1 MCKGVIDI
9 NVKSVNERFI
19 FYDDDTFTRSTQ
31 DKLTELLQ
39 TAKENI
45 IFYDRMYD
53 EINVYVENQE
63 MIVNKGNPGKEP
75 HTRDFLRHIEWKQR
89 LDDYINE
96 CVVFKAYADML
107 HDTAVKLEHWKSI
120 LKQTER
126 ALILVKE

>member
-1 MCKGVIDI
+1 MIDI
-9 NVKSVNERFI
+9 NVKSVNEQFI
-19 FYDDDTFTRSTQ
+19 FYDDDTFTRSTK

-39 TAKENI
+39 TAKENV

-53 EINVYVENQE
+53 EINVYVDRQE
-63 MIVNKGNPGKEP
+63 TIVKNCEPGKEP

-89 LDDYINE
+89 LDDYVNE

-107 HDTAVKLEHWKSI
+107 YDTAVKLEHWKSI

-126 ALILVKE
+126 ALVLVK

>member
-1 MCKGVIDI
+1 MIDI
-9 NVKSVNERFI
+9 NVKSVNEQFI
-19 FYDDDTFTRSTQ
+19 FYDDDTFTRSTK

-96 CVVFKAYADML
+96 CAVFKAYADML
-107 HDTAVKLEHWKSI
+107 YDTAVKREHWVLI
-120 LKQTER
+120 LNQTER
-126 ALILVKE
+126 ALVLVK

>member
-1 MCKGVIDI
+1 MTVINI
-9 NVKSVNERFI
+9 NIKSVNERFI
-19 FYDDDTFTRSTQ
+19 FYTDNTSVRSTK
-31 DKLTELLQ
+31 DNLTELLQ

-45 IFYDRMYD
+45 VFYDRMYL

-63 MIVNKGNPGKEP
+63 TVVNNGDPGKEP

-89 LDDYINE
+89 LDDYVNE

-107 HDTAVKLEHWKSI
+107 YDTAVKLEHWKSI

-126 ALILVKE
+126 VLVLVK

>member
-1 MCKGVIDI
+1 MIDI
-9 NVKSVNERFI
+9 NVKSVNEQFI
-19 FYDDDTFTRSTQ
+19 FYDDDTFTRSTK

-39 TAKENI
+39 TAKENV

-53 EINVYVENQE
+53 EVNKYIVNQE
-63 MIVNKGNPGKEP
+63 TVVNNGDPGKEP

-96 CVVFKAYADML
+96 CAVFKAYADML
-107 HDTAVKLEHWKSI
+107 YDTAVKLEHWKSI

-126 ALILVKE
+126 ALVLVK

>member
-1 MCKGVIDI
+1 MIDI

-19 FYDDDTFTRSTQ
+19 FYDDDTFTRSTK

-39 TAKENI
+39 TAKENV

-53 EINVYVENQE
+53 EVNKYIVNQE
-63 MIVNKGNPGKEP
+63 TVVNNGDPGKEP

-96 CVVFKAYADML
+96 CVVFKAYTDML
-107 HDTAVKLEHWKSI
+107 YDTAVKQEHWVLI
-120 LKQTER
+120 LNQTER
-126 ALILVKE
+126 ALVLVK

>member
-1 MCKGVIDI
+1 MIDI
-9 NVKSVNERFI
+9 NVKSVNEQFI
-19 FYDDDTFTRSTQ
+19 FYDDDTFTRSTK

-53 EINVYVENQE
+53 EINVYVDRQE
-63 MIVNKGNPGKEP
+63 TIVKNCEPGKEP
-75 HTRDFLRHIEWKQR
+75 HTRDFLRHFEWKQR

-107 HDTAVKLEHWKSI
+107 YDTAVKLEHWTSI
-120 LKQTER
+120 LNQTER
-126 ALILVKE
+126 VLVLVK

>member
-1 MCKGVIDI
+1 MISI
-9 NVKSVNERFI
+9 NIKSVNERFI
-19 FYDDDTFTRSTQ
+19 FYDNDTFTRSTKY
-31 DKLTELLQ
+31 KLTEILQ
-39 TAKENI
+39 TAKENV

-53 EINVYVENQE
+53 EINVYVEKQE
-63 MIVNKGNPGKEP
+63 MIVKNCEPGKEP

-107 HDTAVKLEHWKSI
+107 HDIAVKLEHWELI
-120 LKQTER
+120 LQQTER

>member
-1 MCKGVIDI
+1 MISI
-9 NVKSVNERFI
+9 NIKSVNERFI
-19 FYDDDTFTRSTQ
+19 FYDNDTFTRSTKY
-31 DKLTELLQ
+31 KLTEILQ

-53 EINVYVENQE
+53 EINVYVDRQE
-63 MIVNKGNPGKEP
+63 TIVKNCEPGKEP

-107 HDTAVKLEHWKSI
+107 YDTAVKLEHWELI
-120 LKQTER
+120 LQQTER

>member
-1 MCKGVIDI
+1 MIDI
-9 NVKSVNERFI
+9 NVKSVNEQFI
-19 FYDDDTFTRSTQ
+19 FYDDDTFTRSTK

-53 EINVYVENQE
+53 EINVYVDRQE
-63 MIVNKGNPGKEP
+63 TIVKNCEPGKEP
-75 HTRDFLRHIEWKQR
+75 HTRDFLRHFEWKQR

-107 HDTAVKLEHWKSI
+107 HDTAVKLEHWELI
-120 LKQTER
+120 LQQTER

>member
-1 MCKGVIDI
+1 MIDI

-19 FYDDDTFTRSTQ
+19 FYDDDTFTRSTK

-53 EINVYVENQE
+53 EINVYVDRQE
-63 MIVNKGNPGKEP
+63 TIVKNCEPGKEP

-96 CVVFKAYADML
+96 CAVFKAYADML
-107 HDTAVKLEHWKSI
+107 YDTAVKREHWVLI
-120 LKQTER
+120 LNQTER
-126 ALILVKE
+126 ALVLVK

>member
-1 MCKGVIDI
+1 MIDI
-9 NVKSVNERFI
+9 NVKSVNEQFI
-19 FYDDDTFTRSTQ
+19 FYDDDTFTRSTK

-63 MIVNKGNPGKEP
+63 MIVNKGDPGKEP
-75 HTRDFLRHIEWKQR
+75 KTRDFIKQFEWKQR

-96 CVVFKAYADML
+96 CAVFKAYADML
-107 HDTAVKLEHWKSI
+107 YDTAVKLDHWTSI
-120 LKQTER
+120 LNQTEK
-126 ALILVKE
+126 ALVLVK

>member
-1 MCKGVIDI
+1 MIDI

-19 FYDDDTFTRSTQ
+19 FYDDDTFTRSTK

-53 EINVYVENQE
+53 EIHKYVDRQE
-63 MIVNKGNPGKEP
+63 TIVNNGDPGKEP
-75 HTRDFLRHIEWKQR
+75 HTRDFLKYIEWKQR